1 MGTCPGQ
8 YGRYVLRNLRISA
21 ISRLRCA
28 FSDCVEQIHS
38 SYIICTYI
46 MFMCKYGIHTV
57 LDVMNE
63 ICDLHWVNVLCEF
76 GNLLEDGVYLICCG
90 LHRIPV
96 ILKP

>member
-1 MGTCPGQ
+1 M
-8 YGRYVLRNLRISA
+8 L
-21 ISRLRCA
+21 
-28 FSDCVEQIHS
+28 
-38 SYIICTYI
+38 
-46 MFMCKYGIHTV
+46 MCKYGIHTV